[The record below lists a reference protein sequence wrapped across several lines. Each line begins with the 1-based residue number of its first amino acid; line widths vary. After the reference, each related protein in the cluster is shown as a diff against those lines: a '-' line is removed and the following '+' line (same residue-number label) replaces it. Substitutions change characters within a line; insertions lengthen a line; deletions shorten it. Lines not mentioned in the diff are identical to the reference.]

1 MFDYLRL
8 AAGHICFH
16 NSFFC
21 RLRSNRLVNLLV
33 VTLKDSLGS
42 LLAVVV
48 LAYWLHHVDTSLKV
62 LMLFKPSGDRC
73 ISDFFLLIELW
84 SFSFGQVL
92 LIVGLLEVDLRC
104 KLSLAQF
111 VCIYFV

>member
-1 MFDYLRL
+1 
-8 AAGHICFH
+8 
-16 NSFFC
+16 
-21 RLRSNRLVNLLV
+21 
-33 VTLKDSLGS
+33 
-42 LLAVVV
+42 
-48 LAYWLHHVDTSLKV
+48 
-62 LMLFKPSGDRC
+62 MLFEPSGDRC
-73 ISDFFLLIELW
+73 ISDLFLLIELW